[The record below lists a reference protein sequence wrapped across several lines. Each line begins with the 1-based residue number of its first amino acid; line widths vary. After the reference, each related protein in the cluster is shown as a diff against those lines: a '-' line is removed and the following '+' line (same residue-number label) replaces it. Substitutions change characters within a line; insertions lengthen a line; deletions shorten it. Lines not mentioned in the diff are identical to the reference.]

1 MSYMRNNSWDY
12 VPFVPIVGGHSQAQ
26 SFSIY
31 LEKMSRLGEWR
42 DNLTLQA
49 LSVVYKTFVLVLKVG
64 QEGDKVWMQC
74 GDNNESQYSIGLYL
88 QNHHYENLLYRSQL
102 V

>member
-1 MSYMRNNSWDY
+1 MRDNPWDY

-26 SFSIY
+26 SFYIY
-31 LEKMSRLGEWR
+31 LEKMSRLGEWG

-49 LSVVYKTFVLVLKVG
+49 LSAVYKTSVLVLKVG
-64 QEGDKVWMQC
+64 QTGDMVWMQC
-74 GDNNESQYSIGLYL
+74 GDKVTAQYSLGLHL
-88 QNHHYENLLYRSQL
+88 HNHHYENLLYRSQL